1 MPCSLPDFLP
11 GEFILS
17 RGSRSDYFE
26 LEHFHYIPRRPA
38 TWVDIRC
45 IHYHPDK
52 RSPKQPPR
60 LVAVGVLSYSAPS
73 CKARDKFF
81 RRKNVSLKQNLK
93 FVNKNLRTISRVIV
107 HPQFR
112 ALGLSTAVVS
122 CLCDNCPTRYVEALA
137 QMGRAHPFFER
148 AGMTRI
154 DPDNPDSPVY
164 FIFDRKRKN
173 P

>member
-60 LVAVGVLSYSAPS
+60 LVAVGGLSYSAPS

-122 CLCDNCPTRYVEALA
+122 CLCDNC
-137 QMGRAHPFFER
+137 
-148 AGMTRI
+148 
-154 DPDNPDSPVY
+154 
-164 FIFDRKRKN
+164 
-173 P
+173 